1 MDRIEEIKEVVCSS
15 CGLEGNVYHC
25 PTFENRPCGKLLEVE
40 NANLLAAL
48 EEQEREGNDF
58 RQWLWLN
65 HGHITLYGDDG
76 EMQCQECFPVYDYKR
91 FALKELITQVIEVQN
106 EQAEATMAKLRAQL
120 VDVIT
125 DKEEAERRYTNC
137 LEEKEKKI
145 KRLKVSAAID
155 LDVARDL
162 IRERDQAEL
171 TMAKLRAQL
180 VDAITDKEE
189 AERRYTN
196 CLEEKEKELESWRG
210 SRDGVLEQITECEY
224 RELQAEAKYKACHEE
239 LIRCNNDLIEC
250 RKVALHRPCPILFT
264 VIKPC

>member
-1 MDRIEEIKEVVCSS
+1 MDRIEKIRENLKAIGNFLSLDLRQHITWVHESYIKDV
-15 CGLEGNVYHC
+15 N
-25 PTFENRPCGKLLEVE
+25 
-40 NANLLAAL
+40 NLLSA
-48 EEQEREGNDF
+48 
-58 RQWLWLN
+58 
-65 HGHITLYGDDG
+65 
-76 EMQCQECFPVYDYKR
+76 
-91 FALKELITQVIEVQN
+91 
-106 EQAEATMAKLRAQL
+106 
-120 VDVIT
+120 
-125 DKEEAERRYTNC
+125 

-145 KRLKVSAAID
+145 KRLKDSAAID